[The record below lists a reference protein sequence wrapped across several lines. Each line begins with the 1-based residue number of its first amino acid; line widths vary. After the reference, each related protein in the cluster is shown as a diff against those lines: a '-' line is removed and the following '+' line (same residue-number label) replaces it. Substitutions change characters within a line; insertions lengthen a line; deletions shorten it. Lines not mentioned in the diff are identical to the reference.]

1 MNATR
6 RTDNDFGSS
15 RPVLSAEAQKGGGL
29 LSGLLQAIM
38 PAKGKAQ
45 RAEPVSTARA
55 AEERREPYFGQRA
68 TPGTAD

>member
-6 RTDNDFGSS
+6 RTNDEFGSS
-15 RPVLSAEAQKGGGL
+15 RPILSADTRKGGL

-45 RAEPVSTARA
+45 RSEPTLAVTRA
-55 AEERREPYFGQRA
+55 TEERREPYFGQRA